1 MAEKQLKNRVCIIGS
16 GNWGSAIAKIV
27 GRNAARL
34 PNFEDRVTMWIAI
47 PEVVDAAKD
56 ADILIFVVPHQFVRT
71 ICSTLLGKIKPTAAA
86 LSLIK
91 GFDIAEGGGIDLISH
106 IITRCLKIPC
116 SVLMGANI
124 ASETEYFRVVVV
136 DDEDAVEICAG
147 FVDGLG
153 FGDNTKAAVIRLG
166 LMEMIK
172 FVDVFYPGSKLST
185 FFESCGV
192 ADLITTCYG
201 GRNRRVAEA
210 FVKTGRSIKEL
221 EDEMLNGQKLQG
233 PITAEEV
240 NHMLANKNMENNTD
254 TSVAHDDA
262 EDIDVAEADSDK
274 RSDPSGAEESEDEV
288 ARGEFVD
295 LKKFQDLFVN
305 ATTPDLKEE
314 HEVDIQSGP
323 ELNRD
328 ENFFLVSVLAPD
340 LNSTA
345 ALSKI
350 KKYTLVDDKKEE
362 LAENKKDCAGR
373 LLHFIQCVEEL
384 AENKK
389 DCAGR
394 LLHFI
399 QCVVSRKIESFSL
412 ELSKLTMPTK
422 PPEGFRIRTMDSKIE
437 GSLEDWL
444 QKLSKHAN
452 SLKEEC
458 NDV

>member
-373 LLHFIQCVEEL
+373 LLHFIQCV
-384 AENKK
+384 
-389 DCAGR
+389 
-394 LLHFI
+394 
-399 QCVVSRKIESFSL
+399 VSRKIESFSL